1 MGHQINLNKYQIRTD
16 LAIEAIDNSII
27 TKVEQIEQIKVTEID
42 IDKESAKKI
51 GKKEGK
57 YFTIE
62 FEDITDYESKEKVK
76 QVFSDTL
83 TKLINILNISKEAS
97 CLVVGLGNER
107 STPDALG
114 PLTINNVIATAH
126 LFVLGNIEEGFRK
139 VMAFSPSVTGKTGIE
154 TSDIIIS
161 VAKKIKPDF
170 IIVIDALASQAISR
184 VNKTI
189 QMTDTGIH
197 PGSGVGNSRKEISN
211 KTLGIPVIAI
221 GVPTVVDAVTI
232 VGDTINYIYKHYFFT
247 KQFEKNPL
255 SKLTTNNINYLNK
268 ETIDN
273 PHERAN
279 LLGLIGTLNDNDL
292 RQLLFEVLS
301 PIGYNLM
308 VTPKEV
314 DFIIE
319 KLSDV
324 IGNGINRTLHPQIK
338 NM

>member
-1 MGHQINLNKYQIRTD
+1 MGHQIDLNNYSIRTD
-16 LAIEAIDNSII
+16 LAIEAIDKNIL
-27 TKVEQIEQIKVTEID
+27 TKVEQIDNIKVTEID
-42 IDKESAKKI
+42 IDEESAKKI
-51 GKKEGK
+51 GKIAGK

-62 FEDITDYESKEKVK
+62 FEDITDYDSKEKVK

-83 TKLINILNISKEAS
+83 TKLIKMLNIDSNAS
-97 CLVVGLGNER
+97 CLVIGLGNDK

-114 PLTINNVIATAH
+114 PLAINNIIATAH
-126 LFVLGNIEEGFRK
+126 LFALGNIEQGFRK

-154 TSDIIIS
+154 TSDIIVSI
-161 VAKKIKPDF
+161 VKKIKPDF
-170 IIVIDALASQAISR
+170 VIAIDALASQAIDR

-189 QMTDTGIH
+189 QMTNTGIH

-221 GVPTVVDAVTI
+221 GIPTVVDAITI
-232 VGDTINYIYKHYFFT
+232 VGDTINYIYKHYTFT
-247 KQFEKNPL
+247 KQFAHNPI

-268 ETIDN
+268 ETVDN

-279 LLGLIGTLNDNDL
+279 LLGLVGTLNDSEL
-292 RQLLFEVLS
+292 RQLLFEVLT